1 MLWCDLASGGCSR
14 CCGVTGHQEAVAGA
28 VV

>member
-1 MLWCDLASGGCSR
+1 MLWCDWASGGCSR
-14 CCGVTGHQEAVAGA
+14 CCGVTERQEAVAGA

>member
-1 MLWCDLASGGCSR
+1 MLWSDSASGGCSR